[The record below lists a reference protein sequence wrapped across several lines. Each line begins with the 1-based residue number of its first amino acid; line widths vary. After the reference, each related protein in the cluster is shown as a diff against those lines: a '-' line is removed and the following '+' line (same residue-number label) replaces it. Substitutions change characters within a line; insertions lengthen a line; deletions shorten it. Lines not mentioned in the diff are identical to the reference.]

1 MSFSTLSIRRPVL
14 MTVLALGIV
23 LIGAFGAMN
32 LGIREYPNVD
42 SPIITVRTSYSG
54 ANAAV
59 VETEVTEILE
69 ASINSASGIK
79 SLTSTSSDGS
89 STIRAEFEVGT
100 DLEAAANDIRDR
112 VSRVERKLPDA
123 ADAPVVYKS
132 DSDSDPILIASLLS
146 DVRDAMELSEIA
158 SNQVKERLQTIP
170 GVSEVNLW
178 GEKTPVVRLWLD
190 PLRMKALGVTA
201 SEISSAL
208 SKENEEL
215 PAGKIEGQ
223 TMDLSIRT
231 LGRLET
237 PSDFNSVPVKVAS
250 DGSIIRIADVATVH
264 YEPKDTRTGFKRNG
278 KNVIAVALIAQ
289 PGTNHVAI
297 ADEFYKRLEDIR
309 RDLPSDI
316 QILSGMDSS
325 VNIRSSIREVIE
337 TIFVSFLLVIAVI
350 FLFLREVRSTLIPM
364 VVIPVSIIGSF
375 FVLYLFDFSINVLT
389 LLAMVLAIGLVVDD
403 AIVIVEN
410 IYQKI
415 ERKMSPKAAAVA
427 GTNEIFFAVIA
438 TSVVLMAVFVPM
450 LALGGTTG
458 LLFREFVAVMIGTVV
473 ISTFC
478 ALTLSPMLCSK
489 ILRAQKKGWLYRKTE
504 PFFKW
509 LNRVYDKLLN
519 AFLRIRGTVF
529 LIIAVLLFAAY
540 YCFTHLSSEM
550 APLEDSNMFM
560 VNISAPEGTG
570 LAQTKKMTEAFVE
583 EMTALMDSSEYE
595 EIQAGARSG
604 GSSMIRVT
612 LTSDKTKRRSQSEIA
627 RSVQILGASYPDLR
641 VMVFEPQSIS
651 TSRGGLPIQFVLQA
665 SDLETLRGLL
675 PKFTAEAEN
684 SPVFSVVNS
693 NLKFTKPELH
703 VEILREKAHDQGV
716 SVDDIAQ
723 AVALSMGDQT
733 YGEYYKDGRQY
744 DIIGAVPY
752 EYRASPSKLEELSV
766 RNSSGEMLS
775 VSNFITYSEKSAS
788 PSLPR
793 YNRFSAA
800 TVSAGLMPGMTV
812 GDGVAEMRRIA
823 HKVIPDSLNIQ
834 TELSGS
840 SKEYE
845 ESSSGL
851 YIVFLL
857 ALACI
862 FLVLAGQ
869 FESFRSPFVT
879 FFTVPLSIAG
889 AIVSLYLFGQT
900 LNIFSEIA
908 LILLIGLV
916 TKNGILIVEF
926 ANQVAER
933 TGCSRLAAA
942 KKAARLRFR
951 PILMTSFST
960 VLGAVPLILTGTPSR
975 VAMGITIV
983 CGLSFAT
990 FLSLFVVPAAYSF
1003 FAGKPAKRISLD
1015 SEEKIFPGVKRPV
1028 SAGVLLFA
1036 LGTMLFPQ
1044 TANALSPDEAVRIAL
1059 EKNPSALLS
1068 EESIKSAEAGVKSS
1082 RKGILPTVDLSLS
1095 RYYTYGDE
1103 YSRTQSGVKTDIDDD
1118 LGHSDAFQLAVNYT
1132 VFNGFGDVSAL
1143 RASRALVESSKAELR
1158 SVRETVA
1165 ANVLESYLDAV
1176 MAKASLELSDSNLS
1190 VSHARRELYRNRF
1203 ETGNATRL
1211 DYISAQMDFAA
1222 DSAKNLS
1229 LRSELSA
1236 SIRTLDELLGGGIV
1250 GKSSDIQDS
1259 FEIDREPYWKTAE
1272 GMETARQRAFES
1284 NAELFSA
1291 KASLNYAQV
1300 NRKTANSSLYPKL
1313 DLHGSLNAT
1322 ASASEK
1328 GNPEKSNREYFKVG
1342 AALSWNLFNGLADD
1356 AKMETA
1362 KIAERTAQLQAEKVR
1377 LNVEIRMANAVDT
1390 HLRALEA
1397 LDVAEGNDSL
1407 ALEMLELGRERL
1419 KEGRITNFEF
1429 RETQNQWRNARES
1442 LLSAKVAAAKAEIQV
1457 RLLTGEILGV
1467 KN

>member
-69 ASINSASGIK
+69 ASINSAAGIK

-89 STIRAEFEVGT
+89 STIRAEFEEGT

-112 VSRVERKLPDA
+112 VSRVQRKLPDA

-201 SEISSAL
+201 SEISAAL

-223 TMDLSIRT
+223 ATDLSVRT
-231 LGRLET
+231 LGRLEA
-237 PSDFNSVPVKVAS
+237 PSDFNSVPVKVMS
-250 DGSIIRIADVATVH
+250 DGSIIRISDVATVH

-278 KNVIAVALIAQ
+278 KNVIAIALIAQ

-297 ADEFYKRLEDIR
+297 ADEFYRRIADIR

-337 TIFVSFLLVIAVI
+337 TIFVSFLLVVAVI
-350 FLFLREVRSTLIPM
+350 FLFLREARSTLIPM

-375 FVLYLFDFSINVLT
+375 FVLYLFGFSINVLT

-415 ERKMSPKAAAVA
+415 ERRMSPQAAAVT

-504 PFFKW
+504 PFFEW
-509 LNRVYDKLLN
+509 LNRVYDKSLS
-519 AFLRIRGTVF
+519 AFLRVRGTVF
-529 LIIAVLLFAAY
+529 VIIAALLFAAY

-604 GSSMIRVT
+604 GSAMIRVT
-612 LTSDKTKRRSQSEIA
+612 LTSDKAKRRPQSEIA
-627 RSVQILGASYPDLR
+627 RAVQVLGASYPDLR
-641 VMVFEPQSIS
+641 VMVFEPQSVS

-665 SDLETLRGLL
+665 SDLETLRDLL
-675 PKFTAEAEN
+675 PRFTAEAEN

-703 VEILREKAHDQGV
+703 IEILREKAHDQGV
-716 SVDDIAQ
+716 SVDDIART
-723 AVALSMGDQT
+723 VALSMGDQT
-733 YGEYYKDGRQY
+733 YGEFYKDGRQY

-752 EYRASPSKLEELSV
+752 EYRSSPAKIEELSV
-766 RNSSGEMLS
+766 RNASGEMLS
-775 VSNFITYSEKSAS
+775 VSNFITYREKSAS

-834 TELSGS
+834 TELAGS

-908 LILLIGLV
+908 LILLLGLV

-926 ANQVAER
+926 ANQIAER

-975 VAMGITIV
+975 VAMGVTIV

-990 FLSLFVVPAAYSF
+990 FLTLFVVPAAYSF

-1015 SEEKIFPGVKRPV
+1015 PEGVPLSNRPV
-1028 SAGVLLFA
+1028 SAGLVLFA
-1036 LGTMLFPQ
+1036 LGVFLFSQ
-1044 TANALSPDEAVRIAL
+1044 DASALSPDEAVRIAL

-1068 EESIKSAEAGVKSS
+1068 EENVKSAETGVKSS
-1082 RKGILPTVDLSLS
+1082 RKGLLPTVDLSLS

-1103 YSRTQSGVKTDIDDD
+1103 YSRSQTGMKTDIDND
-1118 LGHSDAFQLAVNYT
+1118 LGHSDAFQLSVNYT
-1132 VFNGFGDVSAL
+1132 AFNGFGDISSI
-1143 RASRALVESSKAELR
+1143 RANKALVESSKAEHRAL
-1158 SVRETVA
+1158 RETVA
-1165 ANVLESYLDAV
+1165 ASVLEAYLDAM
-1176 MAKASLELSDSNLS
+1176 MAKASLEISDSNLS
-1190 VSHARRELYRNRF
+1190 VSRARRELYRNRLAV
-1203 ETGNATRL
+1203 GSATRL
-1211 DYISAQMDFAA
+1211 DDISAQMDFAS
-1222 DSAKNLS
+1222 DSARNLS
-1229 LRSELSA
+1229 LRSDLSA
-1236 SIRTLDELLGGGIV
+1236 SLRTLDELLGGGV
-1250 GKSSDIQDS
+1250 VRKDSDIRDS
-1259 FEIDREPYWKTAE
+1259 LEIDRNPYWKTPDGLELAK
-1272 GMETARQRAFES
+1272 RRASEN

-1328 GNPEKSNREYFKVG
+1328 GNPEKSNREYFRVG

-1362 KIAERTAQLQAEKVR
+1362 RIAERTARINAEKVR
-1377 LNVEIRMANAVDT
+1377 LNVEIRVANAVDA
-1390 HLRALEA
+1390 HLRALET
-1397 LDVAEGNDSL
+1397 LSVAEGNDTL
-1407 ALEMLELGRERL
+1407 AMEMLELGRERL

-1429 RETQNQWRNARES
+1429 RETQNQWRIARET

-1457 RLLTGEILGV
+1457 RLLTGEILGAR
-1467 KN
+1467 N

>member
-1 MSFSTLSIRRPVL
+1 MSLSTLSIRRPVL
-14 MTVLALGIV
+14 MTVLALGIL

-201 SEISSAL
+201 SEISAAL

-223 TMDLSIRT
+223 AMDLSVRT
-231 LGRLET
+231 LGRLEKPT
-237 PSDFNSVPVKVAS
+237 DFNSVPVKVAS
-250 DGSIIRIADVATVH
+250 DGSVIRIADVATVH
-264 YEPKDTRTGFKRNG
+264 YEPQDTRTGFKRNG
-278 KNVIAVALIAQ
+278 KNVIAIALIAQ

-297 ADEFYKRLEDIR
+297 ADEFYKRIEDIR

-325 VNIRSSIREVIE
+325 INIRSSIREVIE

-350 FLFLREVRSTLIPM
+350 FLFLREVRSTFIPM
-364 VVIPVSIIGSF
+364 VVIPVSIVGSF

-415 ERKMSPKAAAVA
+415 ERKMSPRAAAVA
-427 GTNEIFFAVIA
+427 GTDEIFFAVIA

-504 PFFKW
+504 PFFEW
-509 LNRVYDKLLN
+509 LNRVYDKLLG
-519 AFLRIRGTVF
+519 AFLRVRGIVF
-529 LIIAVLLFAAY
+529 VIIAVLLLVAY

-583 EMTALMDSSEYE
+583 EMTDLMDSSEYE

-612 LTSDKTKRRSQSEIA
+612 LVSDKSKRRSQSEIA
-627 RSVQILGASYPDLR
+627 RSVQVLGASYPDLR

-665 SDLETLRGLL
+665 SDIETLRDLL
-675 PKFTAEAEN
+675 PKFTAEAEK

-703 VEILREKAHDQGV
+703 VEILREKAQDQGV
-716 SVDDIAQ
+716 SVDDIAK
-723 AVALSMGDQT
+723 AIALSMGDQT

-744 DIIGAVPY
+744 DIIGGVPY
-752 EYRASPSKLEELSV
+752 EYRSSPSKLEEISV
-766 RNSSGEMLS
+766 RNASGEMLS
-775 VSNFITYSEKSAS
+775 ISNFISYTEKSAS

-800 TVSAGLMPGMTV
+800 TVSAGLMPGRTV
-812 GDGVAEMRRIA
+812 GDGVLEMRRIA
-823 HKVIPDSLNIQ
+823 QKVIPDSLNVQ

-926 ANQVAER
+926 ANQVAAR

-960 VLGAVPLILTGTPSR
+960 VLGALPLILTGTPSR
-975 VAMGITIV
+975 VAMGVTIV

-990 FLSLFVVPAAYSF
+990 FLTLFVVPAAYSF

-1015 SEEKIFPGVKRPV
+1015 NGEKSSSGWRPV
-1028 SAGVLLFA
+1028 SACLPLVVLGA
-1036 LGTMLFPQ
+1036 ILFPH
-1044 TANALSPDEAVRIAL
+1044 TASAISPDEAVRVAL
-1059 EKNPSALLS
+1059 SKNSSTRLS
-1068 EESIKSAEAGVKSS
+1068 EESVKSAEASVKSS
-1082 RKGILPTVDLSLS
+1082 RKGLLPTVDLSLS

-1103 YSRTQSGVKTDIDDD
+1103 YSRSQSGARTDIDND

-1132 VFNGFGDVSAL
+1132 VFNGFGDISNL
-1143 RASRALVESSKAELR
+1143 RASKALVESYRAELR
-1158 SVRETVA
+1158 SVRETLAASVLVA
-1165 ANVLESYLDAV
+1165 YLDAV

-1190 VSHARRELYRNRF
+1190 VSQARRELYKNRLAA
-1203 ETGNATRL
+1203 GSATRL
-1211 DYISAQMDFAA
+1211 DCISAQMDFAS
-1222 DSAKNLS
+1222 DSASNL
-1229 LRSELSA
+1229 LRRSALSA
-1236 SIRTLDELLGGGIV
+1236 SIRTLDELLGGGSV
-1250 GKSSDIQDS
+1250 QDVSDIQDS
-1259 FEIDREPYWKTAE
+1259 FEIDREPYWKTPD
-1272 GMETARQRAFES
+1272 GLETAKRRALES

-1291 KASLNYAQV
+1291 KASWNYAQV
-1300 NRKTANSSLYPKL
+1300 NRKTANSSLFPKL

-1328 GNPEKSNREYFKVG
+1328 GNPEKSNQEYFRVG
-1342 AALSWNLFNGLADD
+1342 AALSWNIFNGLADD

-1362 KIAERTAQLQAEKVR
+1362 KIAERTAQIQMEKVR
-1377 LNVEIRMANAVDT
+1377 LNVETRVANAVDA
-1390 HLRALEA
+1390 HLRALES
-1397 LDVAEGNDSL
+1397 LEVAEGNDSL
-1407 ALEMLELGRERL
+1407 AFEMLSLGRERL

-1429 RETQNQWRNARES
+1429 RETQSQWRSAREA

-1457 RLLTGEILGV
+1457 RLLTGDVLENGG
-1467 KN
+1467 

>member
-1 MSFSTLSIRRPVL
+1 MSLSTLSIRRPVL
-14 MTVLALGIV
+14 MTVLALGIL

-201 SEISSAL
+201 SEISAAL

-223 TMDLSIRT
+223 AMDLSVRT
-231 LGRLET
+231 LGRLEKPT
-237 PSDFNSVPVKVAS
+237 DFNSVPVKVAS
-250 DGSIIRIADVATVH
+250 DGSVIRIADVATVH
-264 YEPKDTRTGFKRNG
+264 YEPQDTRTGFKRNG
-278 KNVIAVALIAQ
+278 KNVIAIALIAQ

-297 ADEFYKRLEDIR
+297 ADEFYKRIEDIR

-325 VNIRSSIREVIE
+325 INIRSSIREVIE

-350 FLFLREVRSTLIPM
+350 FLFLREVRSTFIPM
-364 VVIPVSIIGSF
+364 VVIPVSIVGSF

-415 ERKMSPKAAAVA
+415 ERKMSPRAAAVA
-427 GTNEIFFAVIA
+427 GTDEIFFAVIA

-504 PFFKW
+504 PFFEW
-509 LNRVYDKLLN
+509 LNRVYDKLLG
-519 AFLRIRGTVF
+519 AFLRVRGIVF
-529 LIIAVLLFAAY
+529 VIIAVLLLVAY

-583 EMTALMDSSEYE
+583 EMTDLMDSSEYE

-612 LTSDKTKRRSQSEIA
+612 LVSDKSKRRSQSEIA
-627 RSVQILGASYPDLR
+627 RSVQVLGASYPDLR

-665 SDLETLRGLL
+665 SDIETLRDLL
-675 PKFTAEAEN
+675 PKFTAEAEK

-703 VEILREKAHDQGV
+703 VEILREKAQDQGV
-716 SVDDIAQ
+716 SVDDIAK
-723 AVALSMGDQT
+723 AIALSMGDQT

-744 DIIGAVPY
+744 DIIGGVPY
-752 EYRASPSKLEELSV
+752 EYRSSPSKLEEISV
-766 RNSSGEMLS
+766 RNASGEMLS
-775 VSNFITYSEKSAS
+775 ISNFISYTEKSAS

-800 TVSAGLMPGMTV
+800 TVSAGLMPGRTV
-812 GDGVAEMRRIA
+812 GDGVLEMRRIA
-823 HKVIPDSLNIQ
+823 QKVIPDSLNVQ

-926 ANQVAER
+926 ANQVAAR

-960 VLGAVPLILTGTPSR
+960 VLGALPLILTGTPSR
-975 VAMGITIV
+975 VAMGVTIV

-990 FLSLFVVPAAYSF
+990 FLTLFVVPAAYSF

-1015 SEEKIFPGVKRPV
+1015 NGEKSSSGWRPV
-1028 SAGVLLFA
+1028 SACLPLVVLGA
-1036 LGTMLFPQ
+1036 ILFPH
-1044 TANALSPDEAVRIAL
+1044 TASAISPDEAVRVAL
-1059 EKNPSALLS
+1059 SKNSSTRLS
-1068 EESIKSAEAGVKSS
+1068 EESVKSAEASVKSS
-1082 RKGILPTVDLSLS
+1082 RKGLLPTVDLSLS

-1103 YSRTQSGVKTDIDDD
+1103 YSRSQSGARTDIDND

-1132 VFNGFGDVSAL
+1132 VFNGFGDISNL
-1143 RASRALVESSKAELR
+1143 RASKALVESYRAELR
-1158 SVRETVA
+1158 SVRETLAASVLVA
-1165 ANVLESYLDAV
+1165 YLDAV

-1190 VSHARRELYRNRF
+1190 VSQARRELYKNRLAA
-1203 ETGNATRL
+1203 GSATRL
-1211 DYISAQMDFAA
+1211 DCISAQMDFAS
-1222 DSAKNLS
+1222 DSASNL
-1229 LRSELSA
+1229 LRRSALSA
-1236 SIRTLDELLGGGIV
+1236 SIRTLDELLGGGSV
-1250 GKSSDIQDS
+1250 QDASDIQDS
-1259 FEIDREPYWKTAE
+1259 FEIDREPYWKTPD
-1272 GMETARQRAFES
+1272 GLETAKRRALES

-1291 KASLNYAQV
+1291 KASWNYAQV
-1300 NRKTANSSLYPKL
+1300 NRKTANSSLFPKL

-1328 GNPEKSNREYFKVG
+1328 GNPEKSNQEYFRVG
-1342 AALSWNLFNGLADD
+1342 AALSWNIFNGLADD

-1362 KIAERTAQLQAEKVR
+1362 KIAERTAQIQMEKVR
-1377 LNVEIRMANAVDT
+1377 LNVETRVANAVDA
-1390 HLRALEA
+1390 HLRALES
-1397 LDVAEGNDSL
+1397 LEVAEGNDSL
-1407 ALEMLELGRERL
+1407 AFEMLSLGRERL

-1429 RETQNQWRNARES
+1429 RETQSQWRSAREA

-1457 RLLTGEILGV
+1457 RLLTGDVLENGG
-1467 KN
+1467 

>member
-1 MSFSTLSIRRPVL
+1 MSLSTLSIRRPVL
-14 MTVLALGIV
+14 MTVLALGIL

-201 SEISSAL
+201 SEISAAL

-223 TMDLSIRT
+223 AMDLSVRT
-231 LGRLET
+231 LGRLEKPT
-237 PSDFNSVPVKVAS
+237 DFNSVPVKVAS
-250 DGSIIRIADVATVH
+250 DGSVIRIADVATVH
-264 YEPKDTRTGFKRNG
+264 YEPQDTRTGFKRNG
-278 KNVIAVALIAQ
+278 KNVIAIALIAQ

-297 ADEFYKRLEDIR
+297 ADEFYKRIEDIR

-325 VNIRSSIREVIE
+325 INIRSSIREVIE

-350 FLFLREVRSTLIPM
+350 FLFLREVRSTFIPM
-364 VVIPVSIIGSF
+364 VVIPVSIVGSF

-415 ERKMSPKAAAVA
+415 ERKMSPRAAAVA
-427 GTNEIFFAVIA
+427 GTDEIFFAVIA

-504 PFFKW
+504 PFFEW
-509 LNRVYDKLLN
+509 LNRVYDKLLG
-519 AFLRIRGTVF
+519 AFLRVRGIVF
-529 LIIAVLLFAAY
+529 VIIAVLLLVAY

-583 EMTALMDSSEYE
+583 EMTDLMDSSEYE

-612 LTSDKTKRRSQSEIA
+612 LVSDKSKRRSQSEIA
-627 RSVQILGASYPDLR
+627 RSVQVLGASYPDLR

-665 SDLETLRGLL
+665 SDIETLRDLL
-675 PKFTAEAEN
+675 PKFTAEAEK

-703 VEILREKAHDQGV
+703 VEILREKAQDQGV
-716 SVDDIAQ
+716 SVDDIAK
-723 AVALSMGDQT
+723 AIALSMGDQT

-744 DIIGAVPY
+744 DIIGGVPY
-752 EYRASPSKLEELSV
+752 EYRSSPSKLEEISV
-766 RNSSGEMLS
+766 RNASGEMLS
-775 VSNFITYSEKSAS
+775 ISNFISYTEKSAS

-800 TVSAGLMPGMTV
+800 TVSAGLMPGRTV
-812 GDGVAEMRRIA
+812 GDGVLEMRRIA
-823 HKVIPDSLNIQ
+823 QKVIPDSLNVQ

-926 ANQVAER
+926 ANQVAAR

-960 VLGAVPLILTGTPSR
+960 VLGALPLILTGTPSR
-975 VAMGITIV
+975 VAMGVTIV

-990 FLSLFVVPAAYSF
+990 FLTLFVVPAAYSF

-1015 SEEKIFPGVKRPV
+1015 NGEKSSSGWRPV
-1028 SAGVLLFA
+1028 SACLPIIVLGA
-1036 LGTMLFPQ
+1036 ILFPH
-1044 TANALSPDEAVRIAL
+1044 TASAISPDEAVRVAL
-1059 EKNPSALLS
+1059 SKNSSTRLS
-1068 EESIKSAEAGVKSS
+1068 EESVKSAEASVKSS
-1082 RKGILPTVDLSLS
+1082 RKGLLPTVDLSLS

-1103 YSRTQSGVKTDIDDD
+1103 YSRSQSGARTDIDND

-1132 VFNGFGDVSAL
+1132 VFNGFGDISNL
-1143 RASRALVESSKAELR
+1143 RASKALVESYRAELR
-1158 SVRETVA
+1158 SVRETLAASVLVA
-1165 ANVLESYLDAV
+1165 YLDAV

-1190 VSHARRELYRNRF
+1190 VSQARRELYKNRLAA
-1203 ETGNATRL
+1203 GSATRL
-1211 DYISAQMDFAA
+1211 DCISAQMDFAS
-1222 DSAKNLS
+1222 DSASNL
-1229 LRSELSA
+1229 LRRSALSA
-1236 SIRTLDELLGGGIV
+1236 SIRTLDELLGGGSV
-1250 GKSSDIQDS
+1250 QDASDIQDS
-1259 FEIDREPYWKTAE
+1259 FEIDREPYWKTPD
-1272 GMETARQRAFES
+1272 GLETAKRRALES

-1291 KASLNYAQV
+1291 KASWNYAQV
-1300 NRKTANSSLYPKL
+1300 NRKTANSSLFPKL

-1328 GNPEKSNREYFKVG
+1328 GNPEKSNQEYFRVG
-1342 AALSWNLFNGLADD
+1342 AALSWNIFNGLADD

-1362 KIAERTAQLQAEKVR
+1362 KIAERTAQIQMEKVR
-1377 LNVEIRMANAVDT
+1377 LNVETRVANAVDA
-1390 HLRALEA
+1390 HLRALES
-1397 LDVAEGNDSL
+1397 LEVAEGNDSL
-1407 ALEMLELGRERL
+1407 AFEMLSLGRERL

-1429 RETQNQWRNARES
+1429 RETQSQWRSAREA

-1457 RLLTGEILGV
+1457 RLLTGDVLENGG
-1467 KN
+1467 

>member
-42 SPIITVRTSYSG
+42 SPIITVRTTYSG

-79 SLTSTSSDGS
+79 SLTSTSSDGN

-190 PLRMKALGVTA
+190 PLRMKALNVTP
-201 SEISSAL
+201 SEISAAL
-208 SKENEEL
+208 SRENEEL

-223 TMDLSIRT
+223 ATDLSIRT

-237 PSDFNSVPVKVAS
+237 PADFNSVPVKVAS
-250 DGSIIRIADVATVH
+250 DGSIIRISDVATVH
-264 YEPKDTRTGFKRNG
+264 YEPQDTRKGFKRNG

-297 ADEFYKRLEDIR
+297 ADEFYKRIEDIR

-316 QILSGMDSS
+316 KIVSGMDTS

-375 FVLYLFDFSINVLT
+375 FVLYLFGFSINVLT

-415 ERKMSPKAAAVA
+415 ERKMPPKEAAVA

-489 ILRAQKKGWLYRKTE
+489 ILRAQKKGFLYRKTE
-504 PFFKW
+504 PFFEW

-519 AFLRIRGTVF
+519 AFLRVRGVIF
-529 LIIAVLLFAAY
+529 ILIAALLVAAY
-540 YCFTHLSSEM
+540 YCFTHISSEM

-560 VNISAPEGTG
+560 VDISAPEGTG
-570 LAQTKKMTEAFVE
+570 LSLTKKMTEAFVE

-612 LTSDKTKRRSQSEIA
+612 LTSDKSKRRSQSEIA
-627 RSVQILGASYPDLR
+627 RSVQVLGASYPDLR

-665 SDLETLRGLL
+665 SDLETLRDLL
-675 PKFTAEAEN
+675 PRFTAEAEK

-703 VEILREKAHDQGV
+703 VEILRDKAHDQGV
-716 SVDDIAQ
+716 SVDDIAN
-723 AVALSMGDQT
+723 AVALSLGDQT
-733 YGEYYKDGRQY
+733 YGEFYRDGRQY

-752 EYRASPSKLEELSV
+752 EFRASPGKIEELSV
-766 RNSSGEMLS
+766 RNSAGEMLS

-800 TVSAGLMPGMTV
+800 TVSAGLMPGKTV

-823 HKVIPDSLNIQ
+823 KEVIPDSLNIQ

-879 FFTVPLSIAG
+879 FFTVPLAIVG
-889 AIVSLYLFGQT
+889 AIVSLYVFGQT

-983 CGLSFAT
+983 CGLTFAT
-990 FLSLFVVPAAYSF
+990 FLTLFVVPAAYSF
-1003 FAGKPAKRISLD
+1003 FAGKPAKRIS
-1015 SEEKIFPGVKRPV
+1015 SEPEAKPLSTSASPV
-1028 SAGVLLFA
+1028 SLALLASFLGLAAFPHTASA
-1036 LGTMLFPQ
+1036 LTPE
-1044 TANALSPDEAVRIAL
+1044 EAVQIAL
-1059 EKNPSALLS
+1059 EKNPSALIS
-1068 EESIKSAEAGVKSS
+1068 EESVKSAEAGVKSS
-1082 RKGILPTVDLSLS
+1082 RKGLLPTVDLSLS
-1095 RYYTYGDE
+1095 RYYTYGDA
-1103 YSRTQSGVKTDIDDD
+1103 YSKTQAGVKTDIDGD
-1118 LGHSDAFQLAVNYT
+1118 LGHDDAFQLAVNYT
-1132 VFNGFGDVSAL
+1132 VFNGFGDISSYKAEKA
-1143 RASRALVESSKAELR
+1143 RVESSKAELR
-1158 SVRETVA
+1158 AERETLA
-1165 ANVLESYLDAV
+1165 SNVLLAYLEAL
-1176 MAKASLELSDSNLS
+1176 KAGYSLDLSDSSLA
-1190 VSHARRELYRNRF
+1190 VSGARRELSKTRF
-1203 ETGNATRL
+1203 EAGSATRL
-1211 DYISAQMDFAA
+1211 DYVSAQMDFAS
-1222 DSAKNLS
+1222 DSAGNLS
-1229 LRSELSA
+1229 LRSALSSA
-1236 SIRTLDELLGGGIV
+1236 ILSLDELLGGGV
-1250 GKSSDIQDS
+1250 VRAKEDLSDS
-1259 FEIDREPYWKTAE
+1259 FAVERNPYWKTPE
-1272 GMETARQRAFES
+1272 GLEEAKKRAFEN
-1284 NAELFSA
+1284 NAEFFSA

-1300 NRKTANSSLYPKL
+1300 NRDASSSSLYPKL

-1322 ASASEK
+1322 ASASDK
-1328 GNPEKSNREYFKVG
+1328 GNPEESNKQYFRVG
-1342 AALSWNLFNGLADD
+1342 AALSWNLFNGLSDN
-1356 AKMETA
+1356 AKMESSR
-1362 KIAERTAQLQAEKVR
+1362 IAERSAQLQVERVR
-1377 LNVEIRMANAVDT
+1377 LDIETRIVNAVET
-1390 HLRALEA
+1390 HRRALES
-1397 LDVAEGNDSL
+1397 LEVAEGNDSL
-1407 ALEMLELGRERL
+1407 AMELLELGRSRL
-1419 KEGRITNFEF
+1419 LEGSITNFEF
-1429 RETQNQWRNARES
+1429 RETQNKWKSAREA
-1442 LLSAKVAAAKAEIQV
+1442 LLSAKVEAAQAEIRV
-1457 RLLTGEILGV
+1457 RLLTGEIL
-1467 KN
+1467 K

>member
-1 MSFSTLSIRRPVL
+1 MNFSTLSIRRPVL

-32 LGIREYPNVD
+32 LGVREYPNVD
-42 SPIITVRTSYSG
+42 SPIITVRTTYTG

-69 ASINSASGIK
+69 ASINSTSGIK

-89 STIRAEFEVGT
+89 STIRAEFAVGT

-112 VSRVERKLPDA
+112 VSRVQRKLPDA

-132 DSDSDPILIASLLS
+132 DSDSDPILIVSLLS

-201 SEISSAL
+201 SDISSAL

-215 PAGKIEGQ
+215 PSGKIEGQ
-223 TMDLSIRT
+223 TMDLSVRT
-231 LGRLET
+231 LGRLLRPT
-237 PSDFNSVPVKVAS
+237 DFNAVPVKVAS
-250 DGSIIRIADVATVH
+250 DGSIVRISDVATVH
-264 YEPKDTRTGFKRNG
+264 YEPKDVRTGFKRNG
-278 KNVIAVALIAQ
+278 KNVIAVAIIAQ

-297 ADEFYKRLEDIR
+297 ADEFYKRIADIR

-316 QILSGMDSS
+316 RIVSGMDSS
-325 VNIRSSIREVIE
+325 ISIRSSIREVIE

-350 FLFLREVRSTLIPM
+350 FLFLREIRSTFIPM

-375 FVLYLFDFSINVLT
+375 FVLYLFGFSINVLT

-415 ERKMSPKAAAVA
+415 ERRMSPKDAAVA

-504 PFFKW
+504 PFFEW
-509 LNRVYDKLLN
+509 LNRVYDKMLS
-519 AFLRIRGTVF
+519 AFLRVRGIVF
-529 LIIAVLLFAAY
+529 AIIAVLLVAAY
-540 YCFTHLSSEM
+540 YCFTHISSEM
-550 APLEDSNMFM
+550 APLEDSDMFM

-570 LAQTKKMTEAFVE
+570 LSRTKKMTEAFVE
-583 EMTALMDSSEYE
+583 EMTALMDTSEYE

-612 LTSDKTKRRSQSEIA
+612 LSSDKTKRRSQSEIA
-627 RSVQILGASYPDLR
+627 RAVQVLGANYPDLR
-641 VMVFEPQSIS
+641 VMVFEPQSVS
-651 TSRGGLPIQFVLQA
+651 TGRGGLPVQFVLQA
-665 SDLETLRGLL
+665 NDLETLRNLL
-675 PKFTAEAEN
+675 SKFTAEAEE

-703 VEILREKAHDQGV
+703 VEILREKARDQGV
-716 SVDDIAQ
+716 SVDDIAK
-723 AVALSMGDQT
+723 AVALSLGDQT
-733 YGEYYKDGRQY
+733 YGEFYKDGRQY

-752 EYRASPSKLEELSV
+752 EYRSSPSNIEALGV
-766 RNSSGEMLS
+766 RNASGEILS
-775 VSNFITYSEKSAS
+775 VSNFVTYSETSAS

-823 HKVIPDSLNIQ
+823 KKVIPDSLNIQ
-834 TELSGS
+834 TELAGS

-862 FLVLAGQ
+862 FLVLSGQ

-879 FFTVPLSIAG
+879 FFTVPLAIAG
-889 AIVSLYLFGQT
+889 AIISLYLSGQT

-926 ANQVAER
+926 ANQIAER
-933 TGCSRLAAA
+933 TGCPRLAAA

-960 VLGAVPLILTGTPSR
+960 VLGALPLILTGTPSR

-990 FLSLFVVPAAYSF
+990 FLTLFVVPAAYSF
-1003 FAGKPAKRISLD
+1003 FAGKPAKRISPEPDTKPLPAWGK
-1015 SEEKIFPGVKRPV
+1015 SV
-1028 SAGVLLFA
+1028 STGILA
-1036 LGTMLFPQ
+1036 LAVGALCVPQ
-1044 TANALSPDEAVRIAL
+1044 QANALSAEESVRIAL
-1059 EKNPSALLS
+1059 EKNPATLISG
-1068 EESIKSAEAGVKSS
+1068 ESVKNAEASARSS
-1082 RKGILPTVDLSLS
+1082 RSGLFPTVDLSLS

-1103 YSRTQSGVKTDIDDD
+1103 YSRSQSGAKTDIDGN

-1132 VFNGFGDVSAL
+1132 VFNGFGDISAY
-1143 RASRALVESSKAELR
+1143 RADKALVESSRASFRAE
-1158 SVRETVA
+1158 RESLA
-1165 ANVLESYLDAV
+1165 ADVLAAYLDAV
-1176 MAKASLELSDSNLS
+1176 MAKASVELSDSNLS
-1190 VSHARRELYRNRF
+1190 VSLSRRELFRARF
-1203 ETGNATRL
+1203 EAGSVTRL
-1211 DYISAQMDFAA
+1211 DYLSAQMDFAS
-1222 DSAKNLS
+1222 DSVKNIS
-1229 LRSELSA
+1229 LRSERA
-1236 SIRTLDELLGGGIV
+1236 STLRALDELLGGGAV
-1250 GKSSDIQDS
+1250 SADSELSDS
-1259 FEIDREPYWKTAE
+1259 VEIDREPYWKSPEGLSEAKSRAAE
-1272 GMETARQRAFES
+1272 N
-1284 NAELFSA
+1284 NAELFA
-1291 KASLNYAQV
+1291 ARASLNYAKA
-1300 NRKTANSSLYPKL
+1300 NRNTSTSSLYPKL

-1322 ASASEK
+1322 AGASDK
-1328 GNPEKSNREYFKVG
+1328 GNPAKSDGQYVRVG
-1342 AALSWNLFNGLADD
+1342 AALSWNLFNGLVDG
-1356 AKMETA
+1356 AKMESA
-1362 KIAERTAQLQAEKVR
+1362 KIGERSAQLQVERVR
-1377 LNVEIRMANAVDT
+1377 LSVETRVVNAVEA
-1390 HLRALEA
+1390 HLRALES
-1397 LDVAEGNDSL
+1397 LEVAEGNDSL
-1407 ALEMLELGRERL
+1407 AMEMLELSRERL

-1429 RETQNQWRNARES
+1429 REAQNQWRSAREV

-1457 RLLTGEILGV
+1457 KLLTGEIAAV
-1467 KN
+1467 K

>member
-1 MSFSTLSIRRPVL
+1 MNFSTLSIRRPVL
-14 MTVLALGIV
+14 MTVMALGIV
-23 LIGAFGAMN
+23 LVGLFGATN
-32 LGIREYPNVD
+32 LGIREYPSVD
-42 SPIITVRTSYSG
+42 SPIITVRTTYTG

-89 STIRAEFEVGT
+89 STIRAEFDVGT

-112 VSRVERKLPDA
+112 VSRVQRKLPDA

-146 DVRDAMELSEIA
+146 DTRDAMELSEIG

-190 PLRMKALGVTA
+190 PLRMNALGVTA
-201 SEISSAL
+201 SDISAAL
-208 SKENEEL
+208 SVENEEL

-231 LGRLET
+231 LGRLEK
-237 PSDFNSVPVKVAS
+237 PAEFNAIPVKTAA
-250 DGSIIRIADVATVH
+250 DGTIIRLSDVATVH
-264 YEPKDTRTGFKRNG
+264 YEPEDTRTGFKRNG
-278 KNVIAVALIAQ
+278 KNVISVALIAQ
-289 PGTNHVAI
+289 PGANYVAI
-297 ADEFYKRLEDIR
+297 ADEFYKRVEALK

-337 TIFVSFLLVIAVI
+337 TIFISFLLVVLVI
-350 FLFLREVRSTLIPM
+350 FMFLREARTTLIPM
-364 VVIPVSIIGSF
+364 VVIPVSIVGSF

-415 ERKMSPKAAAVA
+415 ERKMSPEAAAVA

-478 ALTLSPMLCSK
+478 ALTLTPMLGAK
-489 ILRAQKKGWLYRKTE
+489 ILRAQKKGWLYEKTE
-504 PFFKW
+504 PFFMR
-509 LNRVYDKLLN
+509 LNRIYDSLLN
-519 AFLRIRGTVF
+519 RFLRIRGVIF
-529 LIIAVLLFAAY
+529 VIIAVLLLAAY
-540 YCFTHLSSEM
+540 YCFTHISSEM

-570 LAQTKKMTEAFVE
+570 LSQTKKMTEAFVE
-583 EMTALMDSSEYE
+583 EMTALMDTSEYE

-612 LTSDKTKRRSQSEIA
+612 LVGDKTKRRSQSEIA
-627 RSVQILGASYPDLR
+627 RAVQVLGASYPDLR

-651 TSRGGLPIQFVLQA
+651 TSRGGLPVQFVLQA
-665 SDLETLRGLL
+665 NDLETLRDLL
-675 PKFTAEAEN
+675 PVFTAEAEK

-703 VEILREKAHDQGV
+703 VEILRDKAHDQGV

-723 AVALSMGDQT
+723 AISLGLGDQT
-733 YGEYYKDGRQY
+733 YGEFYKDGRQY
-744 DIIGAVPY
+744 DILGAVPY
-752 EYRASPSKLEELSV
+752 EYRASPSELNRLTV
-766 RNSSGEMLS
+766 RNSAGEMVS
-775 VSNFITYSEKSAS
+775 VSNFIEYSEKSAS

-800 TVSAGLMPGMTV
+800 TISAGLMPGKTV
-812 GDGVAEMRRIA
+812 GDGVQEMRRIA
-823 HKVIPDSLNIQ
+823 KEVIPDSLNIQ
-834 TELSGS
+834 TELTGT

-845 ESSSGL
+845 DSSSGL
-851 YIVFLL
+851 YVVFLL

-869 FESFRSPFVT
+869 FESYRSPFVT
-879 FFTVPLSIAG
+879 FFTVPLAIAG

-908 LILLIGLV
+908 LILLLGLV

-926 ANQVAER
+926 ANQIAER

-951 PILMTSFST
+951 PILMTSLST
-960 VLGAVPLILTGTPSR
+960 VLGAVPLIMTGTPSR

-983 CGLSFAT
+983 CGLTFAT
-990 FLSLFVVPAAYSF
+990 FLTLFVVPAAYSF
-1003 FAGKPAKRISLD
+1003 FAGKPSRRISLSPD
-1015 SEEKIFPGVKRPV
+1015 PKPAVKSSLAVIPL
-1028 SAGVLLFA
+1028 ALFA
-1036 LGTMLFPQ
+1036 MFAVPQ
-1044 TANALSPDEAVRIAL
+1044 TAGALTPEEAVQIAL
-1059 EKNPSALLS
+1059 EKNANALVAEENVRKS
-1068 EESIKSAEAGVKSS
+1068 EASVKSS
-1082 RKGILPTVDLSLS
+1082 RKGLLPTLDLSLS

-1103 YSRTQSGVKTDIDDD
+1103 YSKTQAGISTDIDGD
-1118 LGHSDAFQLAVNYT
+1118 LGHDDAFQIALNYT
-1132 VFNGFGDVSAL
+1132 VFNGFADASAYKVSRAQVKSAEASL
-1143 RASRALVESSKAELR
+1143 RAERESLASD
-1158 SVRETVA
+1158 
-1165 ANVLESYLDAV
+1165 VLTAYFNAV
-1176 MAKASLELSDSNLS
+1176 SAKASLLLSDSSMS
-1190 VSHARRELYRNRF
+1190 VSRSRLELSKANY
-1203 ETGNATRL
+1203 EAGASTRL
-1211 DYISAQMDFAA
+1211 DYLSAKMDFAS
-1222 DSAKNLS
+1222 DSASNLS
-1229 LRSELSA
+1229 QGAALSSAIRS
-1236 SIRTLDELLGGGIV
+1236 LDELLGGGAV
-1250 GKSSDIQDS
+1250 SGGDILPDS
-1259 FEIDREPYWKTAE
+1259 IDVDRNPYWQTPEGLEKAIRLAE
-1272 GMETARQRAFES
+1272 ENNANLAVARANLDYAETNRQGS
-1284 NAELFSA
+1284 
-1291 KASLNYAQV
+1291 
-1300 NRKTANSSLYPKL
+1300 NSSLYPKL
-1313 DLHGSLNAT
+1313 DLHGSWNAT
-1322 ASASEK
+1322 ASASDK
-1328 GNPEKSNREYFKVG
+1328 GNPKKSDQEYFRVG
-1342 AALSWNLFNGLADD
+1342 AALSWNLFNGLAD
-1356 AKMETA
+1356 AAEVETA
-1362 KIAERTAQLQAEKVR
+1362 KIEERSAGLELERVR
-1377 LNVEIRMANAVDT
+1377 LNVRTSVANAVDS
-1390 HLRALEA
+1390 HLRSLEA
-1397 LDVAEGNDSL
+1397 LAVAEGNAELADEML
-1407 ALEMLELGRERL
+1407 ALGAERL
-1419 KEGRITNFEF
+1419 KAGSMTNFEF
-1429 RETQNQWRNARES
+1429 RETQSQWRSAREA
-1442 LLSAKVAAAKAEIQV
+1442 LLVARVAARKSEIQV
-1457 RLLTGEILGV
+1457 KLLTGEILGR
-1467 KN
+1467 